1 MLWAKPTY
9 FEIPSWAPLHTDL
22 SCQNR
27 GWDKDVVQRSAGR
40 GSREPIEVQMQKK
53 KKRTRYPISKPSH
66 KQLFQE
72 ADSHFHLKLL
82 VGITSSRSSPRL
94 HSAA

>member
-53 KKRTRYPISKPSH
+53 KGHFIQFPSLH
-66 KQLFQE
+66 
-72 ADSHFHLKLL
+72 
-82 VGITSSRSSPRL
+82 TSSCSKRQIL
-94 HSAA
+94 TFI

>member
-53 KKRTRYPISKPSH
+53 KKDTLSN
-66 KQLFQE
+66 FQAFTQAAVPRGRFSLSSE
-72 ADSHFHLKLL
+72 ASCRNHLL
-82 VGITSSRSSPRL
+82 
-94 HSAA
+94 